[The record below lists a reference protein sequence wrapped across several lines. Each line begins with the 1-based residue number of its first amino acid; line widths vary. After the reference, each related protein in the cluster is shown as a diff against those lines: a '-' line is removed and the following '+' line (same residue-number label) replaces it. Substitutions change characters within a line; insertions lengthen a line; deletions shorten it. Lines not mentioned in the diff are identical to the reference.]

1 MGLPLAG
8 IIFRGQGAAMP
19 DETRPLILDGHND
32 VLLKLQL
39 AGGRGALEAFA
50 TGRPGGDIDLPRARE
65 AGFAGGFF
73 AVFVL
78 SPGGGDPEVRA
89 ARARALQAGPY
100 DLPPAA
106 PVAQP
111 EALAQAME
119 QIALLLDMQ
128 RRGWLRICTT
138 TADIRACMAEG
149 VLAAILHL
157 EGAEP
162 IDADLNAL
170 EVLYAAGLR
179 SLGPVWARPNAFGEG
194 VPFRFPSDGDIG
206 GGLTEAGRALVR
218 RCNDLGVLVDLSH
231 LNAAGFWD
239 AARISTAPLVATHSN
254 AHAIAPQ
261 SRNLTDDQL
270 RAIADTGG
278 LVGVNFG
285 AMFLRPDGQLDPE
298 LSLDIVLRHLD
309 HLVNLLG
316 EDGVALGS
324 DFDGARMPVPLADVT
339 GLNGLRRAM
348 RAHGFD
354 QGLMRKLCHENW
366 LRVLAATWGEEF
378 GAIRQRPERST
389 TTEEKIQ

>member
-1 MGLPLAG
+1 
-8 IIFRGQGAAMP
+8 MP
-19 DETRPLILDGHND
+19 DDARPLVLDGHND
-32 VLLKLQL
+32 VLLKMQM
-39 AGGRGALEAFA
+39 AGGRAALEAFA
-50 TGRPGGDIDLPRARE
+50 NGRPGGDIDLPRARK

-78 SPGGGDPEVRA
+78 SPGGGDPSLRA
-89 ARARALQAGPY
+89 ARDRALRSGPY

-119 QIALLLDMQ
+119 QIALLLEMQ

-138 TADIRACMAEG
+138 TDDIRACMADG

-162 IDADLNAL
+162 IDAELNAL
-170 EVLYAAGLR
+170 DVLHAAGLR
-179 SLGPVWARPNAFGEG
+179 SLGPVWARPNTFGEG

-231 LNAAGFWD
+231 LNTAGFWD
-239 AARISTAPLVATHSN
+239 VARISTAPLVATHSN

-270 RAIADTGG
+270 SAIAETGG

-309 HLVNLLG
+309 HLLNVLG

-324 DFDGARMPVPLADVT
+324 DFDGARTATPLADVT
-339 GLNGLRRAM
+339 GLNDLRRAM
-348 RAHGFD
+348 RAHGIGD
-354 QGLMRKLCHENW
+354 ALMRKLCHENW
-366 LRVLAATWGEEF
+366 LRILDATWAEDIGGEQ
-378 GAIRQRPERST
+378 AT
-389 TTEEKIQ
+389 T